1 MEFSDSESEDII
13 EEDESSD
20 DDDDDNADE
29 DYEEVNPV
37 TALLRLRGVS

>member
-13 EEDESSD
+13 EEDESS
-20 DDDDDNADE
+20 DDDNADE